1 MPSETELLAT
11 EFLATASPG
20 PEALGTDRPGGTT
33 RRSKAADIAMR
44 ELRHF
49 GTVFLYLFLV
59 FGVFALHQFVVLANN
74 GMSYA
79 FYGASLINAA
89 ILAKI
94 LHVAEALHFGE
105 KFEDKPLAFPI
116 LYKSVAFGLLLVAA
130 YVVEEVVVGLLRGE
144 SLAESRP
151 HLGGGTLAGLLAVAV
166 IMCVALIPFFAF
178 KELRHVYGGPEFDT
192 LLFKKR

>member
-1 MPSETELLAT
+1 MQGETELVITQRLDTSVA
-11 EFLATASPG
+11 P
-20 PEALGTDRPGGTT
+20 
-33 RRSKAADIAMR
+33 RSRAAEVLMR

-49 GTVFLYLFLV
+49 GTVFLYLALV
-59 FGVFALHQFVVLANN
+59 FGVFALHAFVVLANN

-105 KFEDKPLAFPI
+105 KFSDKPLAYPI

-130 YVVEEVVVGLLRGE
+130 YVVEEVGVGLIRGK
-144 SLAESRP
+144 SLAEARP
-151 HLGGGTLAGLLAVAV
+151 DLGGGTLAGIAAVAV

-178 KELRHVYGGPEFDT
+178 KELRRAYGGAAFDS
-192 LLFKKR
+192 LIFKTR